1 MAEAKEHA
9 EHHAELEA
17 KQQAEWA
24 AARVVAAD
32 DAKAKET
39 A

>member
-1 MAEAKEHA
+1 MSNGYQQLVSS
-9 EHHAELEA
+9 LENRYDYHS
-17 KQQAEWA
+17 
-24 AARVVAAD
+24 ARVVAAD